1 MIFVEDAA
9 PNEVLWVQIDR
20 ERRGTLEGHADE
32 LVEASADRVTPR
44 CSLFGRCGGC
54 SLQHV
59 SYGAQLRA
67 KEAALESALVRIGRL
82 DLSKVE
88 VAPSFASEPYG
99 RRTRARLHVAP
110 ARGRPVIGFYA
121 RRSND
126 IVDVT
131 ACPIVSPKL
140 EAALEGVRSEL
151 RRVHRA
157 AELELVESR
166 EGVLIGAP
174 TELLRA
180 NSISATLDGAAR
192 FVDPAFG
199 ALAPEDGQGDHFVSP
214 ESFTQSHGAGN
225 SALVGD
231 VSAIVDELRPE
242 TILELYAGSGNI
254 TRALVAEGRSV
265 LAVERDPRSADL
277 FARAFAGVPR
287 DPRSVED
294 AVLELQKGPK
304 RFDLIVADP
313 PREGLPEPVRRG
325 IVALR
330 PRAMVLVSCDLAAF
344 ARDVGWF
351 AKRGFAL
358 DRVRLYDFYPQ
369 TDHAEVLGRLRAQP

>member
-1 MIFVEDAA
+1 
-9 PNEVLWVQIDR
+9 
-20 ERRGTLEGHADE
+20 
-32 LVEASADRVTPR
+32 
-44 CSLFGRCGGC
+44 
-54 SLQHV
+54 
-59 SYGAQLRA
+59 
-67 KEAALESALVRIGRL
+67 
-82 DLSKVE
+82 
-88 VAPSFASEPYG
+88 
-99 RRTRARLHVAP
+99 
-110 ARGRPVIGFYA
+110 VIGFYA

-131 ACPIVSPKL
+131 ACPILSPKL
-140 EAALEGVRSEL
+140 EAALDDVRSEL

-174 TELLRA
+174 PELFRA
-180 NSISATLDGAAR
+180 NSISPEALDGAAR
-192 FVDPAFG
+192 FVDPAFA

-231 VSAIVDELRPE
+231 LRVIVDELQPS
-242 TILELYAGSGNI
+242 TILELYAGSGNL
-254 TRALVAEGRSV
+254 TRALVADGRSV

-294 AVLELQKGPK
+294 AVLELQRGPK
-304 RFDLIVADP
+304 SFDLIVADP
-313 PREGLPEPVRRG
+313 PREGLPEPVRQG
-325 IVALR
+325 IVALH

-369 TDHAEVLGRLRAQP
+369 TDHAEVLGRLTPDAAPMP